1 MKKGEI
7 KQLKP
12 VAFPEGASVEG
23 GKWESGNE
31 LVAKISQKGQVFIV
45 GEGETDIT
53 FTAINGVKGSCHIK
67 TSEGESIV
75 DSWLELSKMDFT
87 IEKGKNIVITAK
99 FFPEG
104 FEDKI
109 VKWEIE
115 GNPAYGLKIAK
126 LSDETDNSVNV
137 IASKEGKVTLKAK
150 NEKGLTA
157 KSEITVVE
165 EPAKGIVIQ
174 AGRGKTYQS
183 SISPSVK

>member
-1 MKKGEI
+1 
-7 KQLKP
+7 
-12 VAFPEGASVEG
+12 
-23 GKWESGNE
+23 
-31 LVAKISQKGQVFIV
+31 
-45 GEGETDIT
+45 
-53 FTAINGVKGSCHIK
+53 
-67 TSEGESIV
+67 
-75 DSWLELSKMDFT
+75 MDFT

-115 GNPAYGLKIAK
+115 GNPAYGLKIAR

-150 NEKGLTA
+150 SEKGLTA
-157 KSEITVVE
+157 KSEITVLE

-183 SISPSVK
+183 SISPSVKTGESKKFKIKALDGGDMGKLSASVSDSSKADATQ